1 MAEKFVKSKWVI
13 LIVTTVLLV
22 NYVKANI
29 VDEMSGKSV
38 EEFKKLLEQS
48 TLASQYLSNELTVFA
63 PSDSAMAKYSGP
75 KDDHF
80 ILNHMVN
87 VVVQVNDRASYS
99 DVTRVSSLL
108 PGSPPLWLTQ
118 QGASFF
124 ISGAK
129 IIMRNLEAY
138 AGNRKQRLHII
149 DNVLEPLSPVVTDNS
164 QAFIDLTA
172 GKLLRE
178 SDAFR
183 IPGHS
188 IRNFS
193 SQVRSMRKFDLFDL
207 PGRHTFFIPVD
218 SAFMDLEKKLVV
230 ADVIAGH
237 VIPNKLVFTAPLDK
251 VEQKTA
257 TYTDVNVDDIK
268 VTAIIQAT
276 SEGFKVKSTTVQGSR
291 NHPRENVKANIV
303 VGNIPVANG
312 VVHLIDKPLII
323 VASPLWDYLQEEK
336 EKNGRLSKFASY
348 VQTFGAGLKEVI
360 GSVESGTIFAPNND
374 AFDRLSKSELETLLG
389 SEAGPRI
396 LGLHFIDQRIPAEDV
411 RILQP
416 QNEIKMFGTDLPF
429 PSGSPDHLWF
439 YYINNNRTFM
449 LDGQGVT
456 AEVVEPD
463 IGATNGV
470 IHVIDRVLGVPQH
483 TIAEKLAMDPMM
495 SSVYSLGNQNHFNNM
510 FNNTDEKFTYVVPAN
525 LAWDEVNRQFTS
537 GYKILF
543 MGAFAYQ
550 TQTILERHLKIG
562 EALTT
567 QQMIEMSKES
577 PITMLRGA
585 PGFKFVEKIDKV
597 DGSTYTVIE
606 WEDLQARVIRPNMEC
621 KNGIIHVIDK
631 VIMKE
636 RDVTLALSN
645 GPKSIVNT
653 VLITMVAAILF
664 HVQ

>member
-1 MAEKFVKSKWVI
+1 MADKFVNWVI
-13 LIVTTVLLV
+13 LIVGTFLLV
-22 NYVKANI
+22 NNVTADI

-38 EEFKKLLEQS
+38 EEFKKLLKASE
-48 TLASQYLSNELTVFA
+48 LASRYLINELTIFA
-63 PSDSAMAKYSGP
+63 PSDGAMAKYKGP
-75 KDDHF
+75 KDDNF

-99 DVTRVSSLL
+99 PVTRVSSLL

-118 QGASFF
+118 QGAGFYV
-124 ISGAK
+124 SGAK

-138 AGNRKQRLHII
+138 AGIRKQRLHII
-149 DNVLEPLSPVVTDNS
+149 DSVLEPLSPLVTDNS
-164 QAFIDLTA
+164 QAFIDLTG
-172 GKLLRE
+172 GKFLRE
-178 SDAFR
+178 SDAYR
-183 IPGHS
+183 IPGYS

-193 SQVRSMRKFDLFDL
+193 SQVRSMKKFDLFDL

-218 SAFMDLEKKLVV
+218 SAFMNLEKKLVV
-230 ADVIAGH
+230 SDVIAGH
-237 VIPNKLVFTAPLDK
+237 VVPNKLVFTAPLEK

-257 TYTDVNVDDIK
+257 TYTDDSTAIK
-268 VTAIIQAT
+268 VTAIIQST
-276 SEGFKVKSTTVQGSR
+276 SKGFKVKSTTVQGSR

-303 VGNIPVANG
+303 IGNIPVANG

-348 VQTFGAGLKEVI
+348 VQSFGGGLEAEI
-360 GSVESGTIFAPNND
+360 GNVESGTIFAPNND
-374 AFDRLSKSELETLLG
+374 AFDRLSKSQLESLLG
-389 SEAGPRI
+389 SAAGPRI

-416 QNEIKMFGTDLPF
+416 QNKIKMFGTNLPY
-429 PSGSPDHLWF
+429 PVGSPDHLWF
-439 YYINNNRTFM
+439 YYVNNNRTFM

-510 FNNTDEKFTYVVPAN
+510 FNNTEEKFTYIVPAN
-525 LAWDEVNRQFTS
+525 LAWDEVNQQYTS

-567 QQMIEMSKES
+567 AQLVEMSKED
-577 PITMLRGA
+577 PVTMLRGA
-585 PGFKFVEKIDKV
+585 PGFKFVEKVDEI
-597 DGSTYTVIE
+597 DGSNYTVIE

-621 KNGIIHVIDK
+621 SNGMIHVIDK
-631 VIMKE
+631 VILKE
-636 RDVTLALSN
+636 RDITLAFSN
-645 GPKSIVNT
+645 SPGSIVNS
-653 VLITMVAAILF
+653 VFVTMMAAILVNVVN
-664 HVQ
+664 VQ